1 MSVSFKW
8 QVKVLRQEAVII
20 NKLGL
25 HARASARL
33 TQLASSF
40 KCDVMMS
47 RDNRRVNA
55 KSIMGVMMLAAA
67 KGMTVSIE
75 TNGVDEAE
83 AMQALV
89 KLINDYFGEGE

>member
-1 MSVSFKW
+1 MLH
-8 QVKVLRQEAVII
+8 QNILII

-25 HARASARL
+25 HARASAKL

-40 KCDVMMS
+40 KCDVMLS
-47 RDNRRVNA
+47 RNNRRVNA

-67 KGMTVSIE
+67 KGTTIGIE
-75 TNGVDEAE
+75 TNGADEDE

>member
-1 MSVSFKW
+1 M
-8 QVKVLRQEAVII
+8 QQQDVLII

-25 HARASARL
+25 HARASAKL

-40 KCDVMMS
+40 KCEVMLT
-47 RDNRRVNA
+47 RNTRRVNA

-67 KGMTVSIE
+67 KGVTIGIE
-75 TNGVDEAE
+75 TNGENEEA

-89 KLINDYFGEGE
+89 NLINDYFGEGE

>member
-1 MSVSFKW
+1 M
-8 QVKVLRQEAVII
+8 QQQDVLII

-25 HARASARL
+25 HARASAKL

-40 KCDVMMS
+40 KCEVMLT
-47 RDNRRVNA
+47 RNTRRVNA

-67 KGMTVSIE
+67 KGVTLGIE
-75 TNGVDEAE
+75 TNGENEEA

-89 KLINDYFGEGE
+89 NLINDYFGEGE

>member
-1 MSVSFKW
+1 ML
-8 QVKVLRQEAVII
+8 QQDVLII

-25 HARASARL
+25 HARASAKL

-67 KGMTVSIE
+67 KGTTVSIE
-75 TNGVDEAE
+75 TNGADEAE
-83 AMQALV
+83 ALQALV

>member
-1 MSVSFKW
+1 M
-8 QVKVLRQEAVII
+8 QQQEVQII

-25 HARASARL
+25 HARASAKL

-40 KCDVMMS
+40 KCEVMLS
-47 RDNRRVNA
+47 RNNRRVNA

-67 KGMTVSIE
+67 KGTTIVIE
-75 TNGVDEAE
+75 TNGEDEAG

>member
-1 MSVSFKW
+1 ML
-8 QVKVLRQEAVII
+8 QQDVLII

-25 HARASARL
+25 HARASAKL

-40 KCDVMMS
+40 KCEVNLS
-47 RDNRRVNA
+47 RNSRRVNA

-67 KGMTVSIE
+67 KGATITIE
-75 TNGVDEAE
+75 TNGDNEAA
-83 AMQALV
+83 AMQALL